1 MRVLH
6 VISDPNI
13 GGAGVLLT
21 TLLRGFDPA
30 RVQSV
35 VALPVGSELFSRVRA
50 LDVPTVTLRERCDRG
65 SLVSVAELTRVIR
78 LIGPDIL
85 HTNAALSARIAGK
98 IAGVR
103 VVHTRHCC
111 FPPEGIWRV
120 GAVRSVGGVLNRMLS
135 DRVIATAEAAAKN
148 LCEFGI
154 PREKID
160 VIPNGSEP
168 IRAVTPAE
176 KRAFAAAWGIRK
188 QDFPVGI
195 CARLEPY
202 KGQETFLRAAKI
214 VTERERDRRFVFLL
228 AGEGSDRERLETL
241 ALSLGI
247 GDRVRFLGFLTDP
260 APFYRTVRI
269 NVNCSSGTETSC
281 LALSEGMSAGVP
293 CVVSDFGGNP
303 AMIGESD
310 AGILVP
316 TGDAEA
322 AAEAIMRIAA
332 DRELEKRMQRAALE
346 RYAKEYTAEG
356 MVERVT
362 RVYERLVTSENAKA
376 QNFRPTFQ

>member
-6 VISDPNI
+6 VISDSNI

-35 VALPVGSELFSRVRA
+35 VALPAGSELFARVRA
-50 LDVPTVTLRERCDRG
+50 LDIPTVTLRERCDRG
-65 SLVSVAELTRVIR
+65 SLASIAELTRVIR
-78 LIGPDIL
+78 LIVPDIL
-85 HTNAALSARIAGK
+85 HTNAAVSARIAGK

-111 FPPEGIWRV
+111 FSPEGIWRV
-120 GAVRSVGGVLNRMLS
+120 GAARAVGGALNRMLS
-135 DRVIATAEAAAKN
+135 DRVIATAEAAERN
-148 LCEFGI
+148 LCELGI

-160 VIPNGSEP
+160 VIPNGSFP
-168 IRAVTPAE
+168 VRSVTPAE
-176 KRAFAAAWGIRK
+176 KRAFAASWGIGK
-188 QDFPVGI
+188 GDFPVGI
-195 CARLEPY
+195 CARLERY

-214 VTERERDRRFVFLL
+214 AIERDPERRFVFLL
-228 AGEGSDRERLETL
+228 AGEGSDRERLEGL

-247 GDRVRFLGFLTDP
+247 GERTRFLGFLGDT
-260 APFYRTVRI
+260 APFYRALRI

-293 CVVSDFGGNP
+293 CVVSDYGGNP
-303 AMIGESD
+303 AMLGESG

-316 TGDAEA
+316 VGDAEA
-322 AAEAIMRIAA
+322 VADAIVRIAS
-332 DRELEKRMQRAALE
+332 DLDLETRMKRAALE
-346 RYAKEYTAEG
+346 RYAKEYTADG

-362 RVYERLVTSENAKA
+362 RVYEELMKEKKAKEKSIYH
-376 QNFRPTFQ
+376 TFQ